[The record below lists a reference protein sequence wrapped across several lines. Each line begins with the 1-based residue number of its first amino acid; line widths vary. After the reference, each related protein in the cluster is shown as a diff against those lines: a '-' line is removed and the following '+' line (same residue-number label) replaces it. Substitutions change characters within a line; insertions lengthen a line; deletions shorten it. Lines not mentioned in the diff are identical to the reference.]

1 MELLAFGDT
10 GWGDELFY
18 ATLMTIAVSITAMII
33 GFSFAAIFT
42 PLKLSKNKINLHYL
56 CTWKDVLDAARMGNY
71 FEKDILDEVEL
82 FLNNP
87 LDWQK

>member
-1 MELLAFGDT
+1 MIFSK
-10 GWGDELFY
+10 
-18 ATLMTIAVSITAMII
+18 TLYRNY
-33 GFSFAAIFT
+33 
-42 PLKLSKNKINLHYL
+42 KNKIKLHYL